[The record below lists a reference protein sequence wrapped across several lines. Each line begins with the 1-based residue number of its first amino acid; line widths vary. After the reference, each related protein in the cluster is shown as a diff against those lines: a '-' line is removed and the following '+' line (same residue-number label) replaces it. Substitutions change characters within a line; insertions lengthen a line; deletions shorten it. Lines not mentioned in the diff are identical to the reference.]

1 MDTGVC
7 GARPSTSSIAVAVD
21 VDVDGAASCWS
32 GDPTRVEA
40 RLDSSSDS
48 ITESPVPPQ
57 PLSTQATSVSTTPLP
72 PPPVPSAH
80 DSQSQTGAKSLP
92 PPPPNTSGDKKGAK
106 RARLVLRVREE
117 PAQDLHQPPIK
128 QIKQIKPC
136 TSRAQK
142 TGDEPPAVVQRRST
156 RAPWTKT
163 PNPAQKSQGPA
174 PKQNKKKW
182 PGWAV
187 IDSNG
192 KESTRTRSTIPRP
205 STSGLCAKVE
215 VDENGVHF
223 LHEPITGMKI
233 DISDDESVPLVAKQ
247 RSALDDNLVA
257 IDQTTA
263 KLQELQDQVL
273 NQDTCTKHC
282 LDASLRALCAFGTT
296 ESQFATL
303 TRSMAA
309 YTAARGTL
317 PRPEISLCSQPG
329 SGAITPPKDLCEEL
343 NASLSPPLDYS
354 HRHLEAADDALSHRR
369 QRSGSFGGS

>member
-1 MDTGVC
+1 MPKDC
-7 GARPSTSSIAVAVD
+7 LAMCHAHIRIPPIF
-21 VDVDGAASCWS
+21 CWLWIL
-32 GDPTRVEA
+32 DFTRHNSYISNH
-40 RLDSSSDS
+40 L
-48 ITESPVPPQ
+48 
-57 PLSTQATSVSTTPLP
+57 LSTQATSVSTTPLP

-128 QIKQIKPC
+128 QIKQIKPR

-174 PKQNKKKW
+174 PKQKKKKW
-182 PGWAV
+182 PGWTV

-192 KESTRTRSTIPRP
+192 KEARSSARTNDADISEHSDTVDHTAPLNTP
-205 STSGLCAKVE
+205 SGLCAKVE

-233 DISDDESVPLVAKQ
+233 NISDDESVPLVAKQ

-263 KLQELQDQVL
+263 KLQELQDKVL
-273 NQDTCTKHC
+273 NQDTCTEHC

-317 PRPEISLCSQPG
+317 PRPEISLCCVKS
-329 SGAITPPKDLCEEL
+329 
-343 NASLSPPLDYS
+343 
-354 HRHLEAADDALSHRR
+354 
-369 QRSGSFGGS
+369 

>member
-1 MDTGVC
+1 MLNIYQQL
-7 GARPSTSSIAVAVD
+7 S
-21 VDVDGAASCWS
+21 
-32 GDPTRVEA
+32 A
-40 RLDSSSDS
+40 RLS
-48 ITESPVPPQ
+48 
-57 PLSTQATSVSTTPLP
+57 TSVSTTPLP

-92 PPPPNTSGDKKGAK
+92 PPPPNTSGDTKGAK

-128 QIKQIKPC
+128 QIKQIKPR

-142 TGDEPPAVVQRRST
+142 TGDEPPAVVQRKST

-174 PKQNKKKW
+174 PKQKKVQRKSTRAPWTKTPNPAQKSQGPAPKQKKKKW

-192 KESTRTRSTIPRP
+192 KEVRSSARTNDADISEHSDTVDHTAPLNTP
-205 STSGLCAKVE
+205 SGLCAKVE

-233 DISDDESVPLVAKQ
+233 NISDDESVPLVAKQ

-273 NQDTCTKHC
+273 NQDTCTEHC

-303 TRSMAA
+303 TRRMAA

-317 PRPEISLCSQPG
+317 PRPEISLCCVKS
-329 SGAITPPKDLCEEL
+329 
-343 NASLSPPLDYS
+343 
-354 HRHLEAADDALSHRR
+354 
-369 QRSGSFGGS
+369 